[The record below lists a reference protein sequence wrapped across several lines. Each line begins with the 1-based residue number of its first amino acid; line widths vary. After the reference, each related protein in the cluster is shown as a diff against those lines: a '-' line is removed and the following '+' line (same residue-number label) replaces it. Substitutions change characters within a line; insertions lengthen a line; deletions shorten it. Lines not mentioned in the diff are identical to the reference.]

1 MSPQNPA
8 VEALGVA
15 VAARVPVLLW
25 GAPGTGKTSAIRAMA
40 QTMGLPCET
49 VIASIREPSDFAGLP
64 IVVGDGVRFAPPA
77 WARRLAEAGHGLLF
91 LDELSTAPPAVQAAL
106 LRVVLERAVGDL
118 TLPDAVAV
126 VAAANPPEQA
136 ADGWDLSA
144 PLANRLCHLAWQTDP
159 RSVADGLAGGWA
171 APVVPVLPDGWQAE
185 EILSRGLVA
194 AFLHVRPALAC
205 APPSDAASAGRGW
218 PSPRTWEMA
227 ARLMAAAGA
236 SGSGDEARSALI
248 RGAVGDGAGV
258 EFLAWLIEMDLPDP
272 EQVLADPASFRLPER
287 GDRAYAALA
296 AIAAA
301 VAADP
306 TPDRWTAGWRVLGL
320 AADAAPDVAA
330 VAARVLARCRPD
342 GAALPAEIHLFAP
355 GAARRGPDCRREAFR
370 PGAGVPEIA
379 GLAAARLWAAS
390 RFPYLATGVFGA
402 QVVAERGSGT
412 VSVDE
417 SWRMHADPELTV
429 AWTPAQLGSVLIHHV
444 CHLLRT
450 HGERAQAVGIGPDEA
465 RTWVRAADAEI
476 NDDLVPAGLDL
487 PGRPVL
493 PHDLG
498 AEDGLLAEQYFDGIR
513 RAQRASAQEARG
525 GREAGN
531 QDRSA
536 PSQDGETAGSWLDCG
551 SGADGM
557 PRPGQGPGGLPA
569 WQADLLRRQVAQ
581 DVVAHAKQAGTV
593 PAGLLRWAEEILSPK
608 VNWRALLTAELR
620 RAVAEVSGAVDY
632 SYRRPSRRS
641 AVSGQVVLP
650 ALRRPV
656 PEVAVV
662 CDTSGSMTADL
673 LAMVL
678 AEVEGLLRALGLA
691 RQVRVL
697 ACDTAVAPA
706 QRVNSARQVQLTGG
720 GGTNMGAGI
729 DAAAALRPKPAVT
742 VVLTDGYTPWP
753 AAAPKGMRIV
763 VGLLGAQ
770 APDAPPWARAV
781 RVEPD

>member
-1 MSPQNPA
+1 M
-8 VEALGVA
+8 
-15 VAARVPVLLW
+15 
-25 GAPGTGKTSAIRAMA
+25 
-40 QTMGLPCET
+40 
-49 VIASIREPSDFAGLP
+49 
-64 IVVGDGVRFAPPA
+64 
-77 WARRLAEAGHGLLF
+77 
-91 LDELSTAPPAVQAAL
+91 
-106 LRVVLERAVGDL
+106 
-118 TLPDAVAV
+118 
-126 VAAANPPEQA
+126 
-136 ADGWDLSA
+136 
-144 PLANRLCHLAWQTDP
+144 TD
-159 RSVADGLAGGWA
+159 R
-171 APVVPVLPDGWQAE
+171 
-185 EILSRGLVA
+185 
-194 AFLHVRPALAC
+194 
-205 APPSDAASAGRGW
+205 
-218 PSPRTWEMA
+218 
-227 ARLMAAAGA
+227 
-236 SGSGDEARSALI
+236 GSG
-248 RGAVGDGAGV
+248 
-258 EFLAWLIEMDLPDP
+258 
-272 EQVLADPASFRLPER
+272 
-287 GDRAYAALA
+287 
-296 AIAAA
+296 
-301 VAADP
+301 
-306 TPDRWTAGWRVLGL
+306 RVWGG
-320 AADAAPDVAA
+320 
-330 VAARVLARCRPD
+330 RP
-342 GAALPAEIHLFAP
+342 
-355 GAARRGPDCRREAFR
+355 
-370 PGAGVPEIA
+370 PEIA

-417 SWRMHADPELTV
+417 SWRMHADPELTA

-450 HGERAQAVGIGPDEA
+450 HGERAQAIGVRPDEA

-493 PHDLG
+493 PHDLR

-525 GREAGN
+525 EREAGN

-557 PRPGQGPGGLPA
+557 PRPGQGSGGLPA

-581 DVVAHAKQAGTV
+581 DVVAHAKQPGTV
-593 PAGLLRWAEEILSPK
+593 PAGLLRWAEEVLSPK
-608 VNWRALLTAELR
+608 VNWRALLAAELR

-641 AVSGQVVLP
+641 AVAGQVVLP

-656 PEVAVV
+656 PQVAVV

-697 ACDTAVAPA
+697 ACDTAVGPA

-729 DAAAALRPKPAVT
+729 DAAAALRPKPTVT

-781 RVEPD
+781 RVERD